1 MNTKLTLTIDKSVI
15 EDAKT
20 YAKEHG
26 KSLSQIIENYLK
38 SLPMEREKQEI
49 SPNVRKLTGVIKLP
63 KDFDYKKELSDAL
76 AEKYLKQ

>member
-1 MNTKLTLTIDKSVI
+1 MSTKLTLTIQKEVI
-15 EDAKT
+15 EDAKAF
-20 YAKEHG
+20 AKEQG

-38 SLPMEREKQEI
+38 SLSVETKQREL
-49 SPNVRKLTGVIKLP
+49 SPNVKKLVGVLKLP